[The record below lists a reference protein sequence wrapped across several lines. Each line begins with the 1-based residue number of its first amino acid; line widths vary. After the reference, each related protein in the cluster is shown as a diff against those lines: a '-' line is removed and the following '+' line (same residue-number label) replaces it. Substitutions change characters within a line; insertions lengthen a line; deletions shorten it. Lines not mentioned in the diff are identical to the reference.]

1 MASLSSSFVLWG
13 QSEWVGP
20 SEPCKISLTKAVQP
34 AHTGW
39 AYSPQLLNLPDVV
52 LDQSTNG
59 LIAITWN
66 GEDRRNKENR

>member
-1 MASLSSSFVLWG
+1 MASLSKSFVLCG

-20 SEPCKISLTKAVQP
+20 GEPRKISLAKAIQP
-34 AHTGW
+34 AHTGR

-59 LIAITWN
+59 LIAIT
-66 GEDRRNKENR
+66 